1 MSNTKDTDT
10 ISIVLGDDPLD
21 ITMDTTTLQGFADDI
36 VTVDFNDISTDH
48 LTLDIGEY
56 DNTLTIGT
64 SSITEEKIKLLD
76 ALIEA
81 IDNLPED
88 NELRSLFDNVRM
100 LNKLKNAD

>member
-21 ITMDTTTLQGFADDI
+21 ITMDTTTMHGFADDI
-36 VTVDFNDISTDH
+36 VTVDFNDISND
-48 LTLDIGEY
+48 LTFDISDY
-56 DNTLTIGT
+56 DNTVTIGT